1 MAPQPMIGGRY
12 RGRGRSLWTRPLLAV
27 VFALGLAA
35 LSCTGEP
42 GQDLDSGT
50 PDAPSSDT
58 TSSEVPPSEAPSSDV
73 AAGPA
78 DTATWTVGVTS
89 APPDVG
95 APPLPMLT
103 ALRTGSQPDY
113 ERMVVEIG
121 PEASGRPGYQVE
133 YIDRPLVECGSGRQ
147 IFPVGDAWLELRLEP
162 AAAHTEE
169 GRPTLGA
176 RELPLDGPLL
186 RRVYRTCDFE
196 GVVVFVMALAEPN
209 PYRVFTLTDPWRIV
223 VDVER

>member
-1 MAPQPMIGGRY
+1 M
-12 RGRGRSLWTRPLLAV
+12 LAV
-27 VFALGLAA
+27 VIVCGLAA

-50 PDAPSSDT
+50 PDMPSADTTSSEAPSSDT
-58 TSSEVPPSEAPSSDV
+58 TSSEAPPSEPPPGEAPPADV
-73 AAGPA
+73 TAGPA

-95 APPLPMLT
+95 APPMPVLT
-103 ALRTGSQPDY
+103 ALRTATHPDH

-176 RELPLDGPLL
+176 RELPLDGALL

-196 GVVVFVMALAEPN
+196 GIVVFVMALAEPN

>member
-1 MAPQPMIGGRY
+1 MRQPHGGF
-12 RGRGRSLWTRPLLAV
+12 GRSPRTRGLLAV
-27 VFALGLAA
+27 VLVCGLVA

-42 GQDLDSGT
+42 GQEPDSGT
-50 PDAPSSDT
+50 PEAPSSDT
-58 TSSEVPPSEAPSSDV
+58 PSSEAPSFDA

-78 DTATWTVGVTS
+78 DTAIWTVGVTS

-95 APPLPMLT
+95 APPLPVLT
-103 ALRTGSQPDY
+103 ALRTGTHPDH
-113 ERMVVEIG
+113 ERIVVEIG

-133 YIDRPLVECGSGRQ
+133 YVDRPLVECGSGRQ
-147 IFPVGDAWLELRLEP
+147 IFPVADAWLELRLEP

-176 RELPLDGPLL
+176 RELPLDGALL

-196 GVVVFVMALAEPN
+196 GIVVLVMALSEPN
-209 PYRVFTLTDPWRIV
+209 PYRVFKLADPWRIV